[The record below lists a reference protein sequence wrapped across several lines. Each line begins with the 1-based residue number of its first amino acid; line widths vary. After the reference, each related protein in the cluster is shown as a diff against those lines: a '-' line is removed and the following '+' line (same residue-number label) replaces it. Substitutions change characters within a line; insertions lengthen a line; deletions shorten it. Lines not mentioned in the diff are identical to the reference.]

1 MDGVKRLVSW
11 TFTARFIHIR
21 ICRTPANVM
30 TVSLSPT
37 QHSRESRTVDHR
49 TLEQAGL
56 RRLPSVEV
64 RPPLHLVAP
73 EGQLQVHT
81 APYRGSFSS
90 VLSEAMRAAGLG
102 SRVLIS
108 QFLKGGVQQGP
119 SGHVQLCGGLV
130 WLRPDVQACV
140 AEPNLDGC
148 SDAVQAV
155 WAICRQHLMIGD
167 LDQLVLD
174 EIGLAIGFGYIDE
187 AEVVLALEQRPGSM
201 DVIITG
207 PAIPPNVVAMADQV
221 TELRR
226 GF

>member
-1 MDGVKRLVSW
+1 MIASLTDRHQSQEIRSVDGDQRA
-11 TFTARFIHIR
+11 TERG
-21 ICRTPANVM
+21 
-30 TVSLSPT
+30 
-37 QHSRESRTVDHR
+37 
-49 TLEQAGL
+49 GL
-56 RRLPSVEV
+56 RPVPDALA
-64 RPPLHLVAP
+64 PPPALHLVAP

-81 APYRGSFSS
+81 APYRGSFSN
-90 VLSEAMRAAGLG
+90 VLSQAVRAAGLG

-119 SGHVQLCGGLV
+119 SGRVQLCGGLV
-130 WLRPDVQACV
+130 WLRPDVPACV

-148 SDAVQAV
+148 RDAVQAV

-187 AEVVLALEQRPGSM
+187 AEVLSALEQRPGSM

-207 PAIPPNVVAMADQV
+207 PAIPSNVVAMACLLYTSPSPRDV
-221 TELRR
+221 EESRMPSSA
-226 GF
+226 

>member
-1 MDGVKRLVSW
+1 MI
-11 TFTARFIHIR
+11 A
-21 ICRTPANVM
+21 
-30 TVSLSPT
+30 SLT
-37 QHSRESRTVDHR
+37 DRHQSREIRSFDGDQRSTERV
-49 TLEQAGL
+49 GL
-56 RRLPSVEV
+56 RPVLNVTQ
-64 RPPLHLVAP
+64 PPPQALHLVAP

-90 VLSEAMRAAGLG
+90 VLSQAVRAAGLG

-108 QFLKGGVQQGP
+108 QFLKGGVHQGP
-119 SGHVQLCGGLV
+119 SGCVQLCGGLV
-130 WLRPDVQACV
+130 WLRPDVPACV

-148 SDAVQAV
+148 REAVQAV
-155 WAICRQHLMIGD
+155 WAICRQHLMNGD

-187 AEVVLALEQRPGSM
+187 AEVLSALEQRPGSM

-207 PAIPPNVVAMADQV
+207 PAIPSNVVAMADQV